1 MNQLEEKLSALGL
14 SSQESRVYLSLLRGG
29 RMTGYQIAKDLGIS
43 RSGVYNVLQSLYRR
57 GAAYLLPGE
66 TNVYEAADPEGFIG
80 ELEQR
85 FSAAAGSLKNDLRS
99 FKGAGD
105 RELFF
110 NIRGKGPMLEKV
122 RGIIDGSKSEILINT
137 DIPVAEFEPSLSAA
151 CARGVRVIM
160 FSFFPQDLGELPI
173 IFYQAPANPE
183 PGHQVCAG
191 DSRLMLTADMERCI
205 LGGLSRGEF
214 AATFSA
220 NPLLTSVIAE
230 HIHIDIYLLGLR
242 RKQGIREIPE
252 ELMLQSLLEKENRL

>member
-191 DSRLMLTADMERCI
+191 GFQTHVDGGYGALYSRRPFPRRVRRHLQRQ
-205 LGGLSRGEF
+205 
-214 AATFSA
+214 
-220 NPLLTSVIAE
+220 PLLTSVIAE